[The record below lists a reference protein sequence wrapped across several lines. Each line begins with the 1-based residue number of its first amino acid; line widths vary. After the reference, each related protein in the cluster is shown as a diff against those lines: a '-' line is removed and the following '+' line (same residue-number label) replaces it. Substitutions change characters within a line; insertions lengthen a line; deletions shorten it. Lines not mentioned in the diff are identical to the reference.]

1 MSINYMNQSNLW
13 KLTLGKK
20 GKGEDQEPL
29 ERLRSA
35 FNTFRANCEV
45 LAADITN
52 DLPYFTV
59 HDITHIDSLW
69 EMAGLIVGDDY
80 PINPAEAFVL
90 GGAILLHDLG
100 LASSA
105 YAEGIDKLQV
115 GKEWDD
121 CLETFLINEL
131 KRKPT
136 KQERAV
142 PSESVKKNA
151 TEFRLRQL
159 HAIHAEKLLTFS
171 WKTVGGKSY
180 KLLNDDI
187 LLEHFAEAIGQIA
200 ASHWWSIEEVSRKFP
215 PIPIGSSPTLPA
227 SWSVDLLKIACIIRC
242 ADASHIDSRRA
253 PGLLKAIRK
262 PVGES
267 EKHWGFQE
275 KLARPI
281 VDQELLVYSSTQRFL
296 EKNVDEW
303 WLAYDAIKMIDKELR
318 NVDNLLRNTN
328 KQRFQVKGVL
338 GAESPT
344 RLSTYIKADSWSPV
358 DTTIHIS
365 NIPSLVSN
373 LGGEGLYGQNPYIPL
388 RELIQNARD
397 AVVARRK
404 FENKSDSWGNIL
416 ISYGKDIEN
425 NYWIEVEDNGIG
437 MTEITLTDILL
448 DFGKSYWGSDLMM
461 REHPGLLSSGFS
473 SVGKFG
479 IGFYSVFMWSSRIEV
494 TTRSVH
500 YNPDET
506 TILYFSKGLGIN
518 PIIKKVTP
526 GNGMYEPGTKIKIF
540 LEKKDIVTKIIDH
553 LLNRHGNILKNTND
567 KLNFICCK
575 LAPALDVDLSYKDF
589 DDKNTQNIIKAN
601 DWLTLDNTQL
611 ILRSLGF
618 NIENCPKPVLDFAI
632 EHKDFLKEV
641 LDKNGKLI
649 GRVGL
654 VPLEYSHLENYDYQ
668 IGCAIITGGIF
679 AGYMQNTI
687 GIINGSII
695 NASRNHSI
703 PNLEGGQLKK
713 WAIQQGTLYSDS
725 SFTEMEKSYIAQSI
739 HALNV
744 GVGKLPICLTNK
756 GWMSFDD
763 IVSVKNWPNKIAILS
778 PYAKDNL
785 INLIDLS
792 DDVFIVNNGHGS
804 FLPFYSTV
812 WPKTPKDT
820 VFTFGLLG
828 LVIKAIAQ
836 SKGINISLFKKI
848 MIDKFI
854 DEPYTVGFD
863 ILGNEVIYKTNT
875 FDFNTFLA

>member
-1 MSINYMNQSNLW
+1 MNQSNLW

-100 LASSA
+100 LASAA

-171 WKTVGGKSY
+171 WKTVSGKSY

-448 DFGKSYWGSDLMM
+448 DFGKSYWSSDLMM

-518 PIIKKVTP
+518 PIIKKVNP

-540 LEKKDIVTKIIDH
+540 LDKLDIVTSITEY
-553 LLNRHGNILKNTND
+553 LLHRNAKELSNMND

-575 LAPALDVDLSYKDF
+575 LAPALDVDLSYKVF
-589 DDKNTQNIIKAN
+589 DDIIVHNVIKAN
-601 DWLTLDNTQL
+601 DWRTLDNTQL

-618 NIENCPKPVLDFAI
+618 SKEICPKPVLDFVI
-632 EHKDFLKEV
+632 EHKDFLTEV
-641 LDKNGKLI
+641 LDKNGNLI

-654 VPLEYSHLENYDYQ
+654 VPLEYSYLEKYDYQ
-668 IGCAIITGGIF
+668 IACAIITGGIF
-679 AGYMQNTI
+679 AGYMQKSV
-687 GIINGSII
+687 GIVNGSII
-695 NASRNHSI
+695 NASRNHSV
-703 PNLEGGQLKK
+703 PNLEGRQLKK
-713 WAIQQGTLYSDS
+713 WVAQQATLYFES
-725 SFTEMEKSYIAQSI
+725 SLTEESKNHIAESI
-739 HALNV
+739 LSLN
-744 GVGKLPICLTNK
+744 GESGKLPICQTSR
-756 GWMSFDD
+756 GWMSFED
-763 IVSVKNWPNKIAILS
+763 IASIKSWPNKISFLR
-778 PYAKDNL
+778 PYEKNNL
-785 INLIDLS
+785 INLARLS
-792 DDVFIVNNGHGS
+792 DDCILVDSSHGS
-804 FLPFYSTV
+804 FLPFYSSE
-812 WPKTPKDT
+812 WPSAPKDNILQY
-820 VFTFGLLG
+820 GLLG
-828 LVIKAIAQ
+828 LTIKAVAQ
-836 SKGINISLFKKI
+836 SKGININLLNKRIKN
-848 MIDKFI
+848 KHLLI

-863 ILGNEVIYKTNT
+863 VLGNEIIYKTDT
-875 FDFNTFLA
+875 FDFSNL